1 MMSDLEK
8 MIPLLPEGCG
18 VYIFRNAEGAP
29 IYIGKA
35 RNIRQR
41 VLGHLRSAGDLKE
54 ASIISRSVL
63 VDYLVTDTEAEAL
76 ILEAELVRRHQPR
89 YNILLKDDKK
99 FPWIKVTDE
108 PFPRIFTTRDLI
120 RDGSRLFGPYTDGA
134 SLRRTLALVRQIFP
148 IRSCRYRLPEQS
160 PGRPCLNL
168 QMGRCLAPCVGKVS
182 SVEYRSMIE
191 AALKYLS
198 GRSREL
204 ARQLA
209 EMRDSAAAALD
220 FEQAAHWRDQ
230 LSHLERITSRQVV
243 ALGNDLNADLIAIS
257 SLERQT
263 LITLLSFREGKLVAR
278 CDRTIRHLEGEEISA
293 ILGSF
298 LVQYYISSLTIPG
311 AIVCEPLP
319 ADKELLVTALA
330 GLRGRPVEVRLPVNP
345 TERRLMDFARRQG
358 QTKSEELT
366 AAREGISARTA
377 KPLLEV
383 QQSLGL
389 KDLPRLISALDI
401 SNLSG
406 TDSVGSAVCFKDGR
420 PYKAGYRQFKIA
432 GPGPDDAGMMRELL
446 ARYLAHLAEKGLP
459 RPDLLLVDGG
469 LPQLG
474 AALKARDEGGS
485 KLTVAGLAKRL
496 EEVYL
501 EGGEVVSLPRHSAG
515 LHLLQRM
522 RDEAHRFAQR
532 YHHKLREKRM
542 GASSL
547 QGMKGI
553 GPATARK
560 LLKAFGSARRV
571 REAGREELEKV
582 VGKRIARMI
591 AEWTE

>member
-1 MMSDLEK
+1 MADLEK

-18 VYIFRNAEGAP
+18 VYIFRNAEGEP

-41 VLGHLRSAGDLKE
+41 VLGHLRNTGDLKE
-54 ASIISRSVL
+54 ASIITRSAL

-99 FPWIKVTDE
+99 FPWIKVTEE
-108 PFPRIFTTRDLI
+108 PYPRIFTTRDLT
-120 RDGSRLFGPYTDGA
+120 RGGSRLFGPYTDGA
-134 SLRRTLALVRQIFP
+134 ALRRTLALVRQIFP

-168 QMGRCLAPCVGKVS
+168 QMGRCLAPCAGKIS
-182 SVEYRSMIE
+182 SGEYRDMIE
-191 AALKYLS
+191 AAIKYLS

-204 ARQLA
+204 SRQLA

-230 LSHLERITSRQVV
+230 LAHLERITSRQVV
-243 ALGNDLNADLIAIS
+243 ALGNELNADLIALS
-257 SLERQT
+257 PLKRQA
-263 LITLLSFREGKLVAR
+263 LMTLLSFRDGKLVAR
-278 CDRTIRHLEGEEISA
+278 YDRTIRHLEGEEVPA

-298 LVQYYISSLTIPG
+298 LAQHYVSSLTIPE
-311 AIVCEPLP
+311 ALICQPLP
-319 ADKELLVTALA
+319 ADSELLAQALT
-330 GLRGRPVEVRLPVNP
+330 GLRGRPVEVRLPANP

-366 AAREGISARTA
+366 AAGEGLSARTA

-383 QQSLGL
+383 QQALGL
-389 KDLPRLISALDI
+389 KDLPRLISAFDI

-420 PYKAGYRQFKIA
+420 PYKSGYRQFKMA
-432 GPGPDDAGMMRELL
+432 APGPDDAGMMRELL
-446 ARYLAHLAEKGLP
+446 VRYLAHLAEKGLP
-459 RPDLLLVDGG
+459 KPDLLLVDGG
-469 LPQLG
+469 LPQMRS
-474 AALKARDEGGS
+474 ALRARNEAGYE
-485 KLTVAGLAKRL
+485 LAVAGLAKRL

-501 EGGEVVSLPRHSAG
+501 EGGEVVSLPRHSVG
-515 LHLLQRM
+515 LHLLQRL

-542 GASSL
+542 GSSSL
-547 QGMKGI
+547 QEIRGI

-582 VGKRIARMI
+582 AGKRAARMI
-591 AEWTE
+591 AEWNK

>member
-1 MMSDLEK
+1 MADLEK

-41 VLGHLRSAGDLKE
+41 VLGHLRNSGDLKE
-54 ASIISRSVL
+54 ASIIARSAL
-63 VDYLVTDTEAEAL
+63 VDYLVTGTEAEAL

-99 FPWIKVTDE
+99 FPWIKVTEE
-108 PFPRIFTTRDLI
+108 PYPRIFATRDLT

-134 SLRRTLALVRQIFP
+134 ALRRTLALVRQTFP

-168 QMGRCLAPCVGKVS
+168 QMGRCLAPCAGKVTS
-182 SVEYRSMIE
+182 REYRAMIE
-191 AALKYLS
+191 IAIKYLS

-204 ARQLA
+204 SRQLA

-230 LSHLERITSRQVV
+230 LAHLERITSRQMV
-243 ALGNDLNADLIAIS
+243 ALGNDLNADLIALS
-257 SLERQT
+257 PLKRQT
-263 LITLLSFREGKLVAR
+263 LMTLLSFRDGKLVAR
-278 CDRTIRHLEGEEISA
+278 YDRTIRHLEGEEVPA

-298 LVQYYISSLTIPG
+298 LAQHYISSLTIP
-311 AIVCEPLP
+311 ASLICQLLP
-319 ADKELLVTALA
+319 ADSELLAQALT
-330 GLRGRPVEVRLPVNP
+330 GLRGRPVEVRLPANP
-345 TERRLMDFARRQG
+345 TERKLMDFARRQG
-358 QTKSEELT
+358 RTKSEELT
-366 AAREGISARTA
+366 AAGEGISARTA

-389 KDLPRLISALDI
+389 KDLPRLISAFDI

-420 PYKAGYRQFKIA
+420 PYKSGYRQFKITV
-432 GPGPDDAGMMRELL
+432 PGPDDAGMMRELL
-446 ARYLAHLAEKGLP
+446 VRYLAHLEEKGLP

-474 AALKARDEGGS
+474 AALKARNEAGY

-501 EGGEVVSLPRHSAG
+501 EGGEVVSLPRHSSG
-515 LHLLQRM
+515 LHLLQRL

-532 YHHKLREKRM
+532 YHHKLRGKRM

-547 QGMKGI
+547 QGIKGI

-571 REAGREELEKV
+571 REAKREELEKV
-582 VGKRIARMI
+582 AGKRTARII
-591 AEWTE
+591 AEWNK